1 MELTLKETWS
11 ITCSTVLRVLF
22 RVTPWNARL
31 TARIHDHDRLPPGA
45 LRCVSEAAFC
55 TASLENNLRSQDA
68 YRNYR
73 ENFKIKDPCF
83 QNAPGVTWRPVKNG
97 RTPGEVHHVVLKLS
111 CLWWAW
117 NKSDFYWKTLLKY
130 WSNFGVKCQIYEY
143 KSSIMASNEQQYLV
157 LRTASNN
164 WLSARITQYITKTWR
179 HE

>member
-1 MELTLKETWS
+1 MHGSLHAFMTMTGFHLVHCGAFQKQRSVLHLWKITSDLKMHTET
-11 ITCSTVLRVLF
+11 T
-22 RVTPWNARL
+22 
-31 TARIHDHDRLPPGA
+31 
-45 LRCVSEAAFC
+45 
-55 TASLENNLRSQDA
+55 
-68 YRNYR
+68 

-157 LRTASNN
+157 MRTASNN

>member
-11 ITCSTVLRVLF
+11 ITCTHSWPWPAST
-22 RVTPWNARL
+22 W
-31 TARIHDHDRLPPGA
+31 
-45 LRCVSEAAFC
+45 C
-55 TASLENNLRSQDA
+55 TAVRFRSSVLYCISENNLRSQDA